1 MKKLTDF
8 DKELIRE
15 EVQDTLGYVIDN
27 FFDAIDHSSLT
38 PSQKLWARKNLDWK
52 VVIL

>member
-38 PSQKLWARKNLDWK
+38 QSKIMGKEK
-52 VVIL
+52 S